1 MKLLLFLWALAF
13 FSTLL
18 FMASLHFMENW
29 ASLHENAPLACWWR
43 KHICASD
50 SETLDKPTLKK

>member
-1 MKLLLFLWALAF
+1 
-13 FSTLL
+13 
-18 FMASLHFMENW
+18 MASLHFMENW